1 MRSSY
6 FTLSARAPSGWISI
20 LAGTLL
26 VLGGTLPAFA
36 QQTSYT
42 DVPAGAYYEDAAA
55 ALLELHALDANET
68 RLRPSDLATRAEMM
82 KLLVNLRGESLAY
95 PARSSFD
102 DVPRNAWYFPY
113 VEASARAGW
122 VYGDRNCY
130 QTSSPCTARPADP
143 VNRAEAAALLNRVFG
158 MQRTG
163 AAPVFS
169 DNRSGNWYYDFI
181 QTAADHCV
189 LQGDAGTDRV
199 RPSASMNRAE
209 MVVMFYRASQNMS
222 YGVDCGVPRTMGIE
236 QVTPTSST
244 LLTVTFLNNLNVDRA
259 EDPARYTLARL
270 SDGVT
275 IGVSSAVLVNA
286 HTVRLQLSSNLQSG
300 TTYVLG
306 ASNLLSSDGA
316 VFSDTGRFA
325 FAAQAGNI
333 SSVSALSSTRVRIMF
348 DMDVDPA
355 RAEDAARWSVAR
367 AAGGGTVDVQSAT
380 AVSARIVDLQLRNS
394 LAANVAYNVSADNM
408 MTTAGVFFS
417 DSASVVLSA
426 PNVGHI
432 TDVEAITST
441 VLRVTFDTEID
452 ETRAEQTIRF
462 SVSSDGHI
470 LPLRTARLLND
481 RHTVELSLTEAMSS
495 QRSYNVNVHDM
506 LTVDGTLFSDS
517 GAAIYQTGNVS
528 FTTNLTGDQEVPTV
542 VTTARGTGSFVL
554 TADGLRYDI
563 TVINLSGSLITAA
576 HFHMAAIGTN
586 GPVVLPVTF
595 SGNHAVGTWT
605 AIPLDQRNALLNG
618 NVYVNVHTAAHP
630 DGEIRGQL
638 RIVP

>member
-1 MRSSY
+1 MRSALL
-6 FTLSARAPSGWISI
+6 TPSARGPTGWIS
-20 LAGTLL
+20 LLVGTLL
-26 VLGGTLPAFA
+26 VLSGTLPALA
-36 QQTSYT
+36 QETPYT
-42 DVPAGAYYEDAAA
+42 DVPAGAYYEEAAS

-82 KLLVNLRGESLAY
+82 KLLVNLRGEPLVY
-95 PARSSFD
+95 PVTSGFD
-102 DVPRNAWYFPY
+102 DVARNTWYFPY
-113 VEASARAGW
+113 VEAAARAGW
-122 VYGDRNCY
+122 VHGDRNCY
-130 QTSSPCTARPADP
+130 QASSPCTARPADP

-181 QTAADHCV
+181 QIAADHCV

-199 RPSASMNRAE
+199 RPAAFMNRAE

-270 SDGVT
+270 SDGAA
-275 IGVSSAVLVNA
+275 IGISSAVLVNA
-286 HTVRLQLSSNLQSG
+286 HTVRLQLSGNLQSG
-300 TTYVLG
+300 TTYILG
-306 ASNLLSSDGA
+306 ANNLLSSDGA
-316 VFSDTGRFA
+316 IFSDTGRFT

-333 SSVSALSSTRVRIMF
+333 NSVNALSSTRIRVTF
-348 DMDVDPA
+348 DTDIDRG
-355 RAEDAARWSVAR
+355 RAEDAARWTVAR
-367 AAGGGTVDVQSAT
+367 ASGGGSVDVQSAT

-394 LAANVAYNVSADNM
+394 LAVNVAYNVSADNM

-417 DSASVVLSA
+417 DTASVVLSA

-432 TDVEAITST
+432 TDVQAVTST
-441 VLRVTFDTEID
+441 VLRVTFDADLD
-452 ETRAEQTIRF
+452 EVRAEQTIRY

-470 LPLRTARLLND
+470 LPLRTARLLSD
-481 RHTVELSLTEAMSS
+481 RHTVELSLTEAMTS
-495 QRSYNVNVHDM
+495 QRSYAVNVHDM
-506 LTVDGTLFSDS
+506 LTVDGTLISDS
-517 GAAIYQTGNVS
+517 GAAIYQAGNVS
-528 FTTNLTGDQEVPTV
+528 FTSNLTGDQEVPTV

-554 TADGLRYDI
+554 TADGLQYDV
-563 TVINLSGSLITAA
+563 TVINLSGSLITGA

-586 GPVVLPVTF
+586 GPVVMPITF
-595 SGNHAVGTWT
+595 SGNRAVGTWT
-605 AIPLDQRNALLNG
+605 DIPLDQRNALLNG
-618 NVYVNVHTAAHP
+618 NIYVNVHTAAHP